1 MKKEIPKNEASRASL
16 NLRSIFRCMM
26 EDGYYPTFEKS
37 HILFG
42 LDDNIAVVEYED
54 GVLSIRVFFHIDKEA
69 RGLFL
74 EASNEVMTETLMVK
88 PAVLEDMKSIMFS
101 FETLCFTVRDFRRF
115 FPKGVRL
122 LNDAL
127 AMHKLEM
134 HRHILEEKV
143 SSAALSAAEDTYMMS
158 SEGRKPLS

>member
-42 LDDNIAVVEYED
+42 LEDNIAVVEYED

-101 FETLCFTVRDFRRF
+101 FETLCLTVRDFRRF

-158 SEGRKPLS
+158 SKGRKPLS

>member
-42 LDDNIAVVEYED
+42 LEDNIAVVEYED

-101 FETLCFTVRDFRRF
+101 FETLCLTVRDFRRF

-143 SSAALSAAEDTYMMS
+143 SSAAWSAAEDTYMMS